1 MNALQAIRAL
11 GPIDIRSVWRDS
23 LLRWMFAMALGLGF
37 LLRWGIPPLSVKLA
51 NDYSFDL
58 VAYYPLVMSMML
70 PTLPILVGVIIGFLL
85 LDERDDRTL
94 SALQVT
100 PLTLRGYLIYRLTLP
115 IVLSVVLTLAVFWIA
130 DLVIVGA
137 GQLLV
142 AAVAAGLLAPIFAL
156 FLAGFANNKV
166 QGFALSKANGV
177 ITIPPLAAWFV
188 EEPWQWLFGIVP
200 TYWPIK
206 TFWQLQAG
214 ASDWGL
220 YLAIA
225 IVFQLGVMWMLVK
238 RFEFVMRR

>member
-130 DLVIVGA
+130 DLVIVGV

-142 AAVAAGLLAPIFAL
+142 AAVAADCWRPSLRSFWLDSPTTKCRGLRSA
-156 FLAGFANNKV
+156 
-166 QGFALSKANGV
+166 
-177 ITIPPLAAWFV
+177 
-188 EEPWQWLFGIVP
+188 
-200 TYWPIK
+200 
-206 TFWQLQAG
+206 
-214 ASDWGL
+214 
-220 YLAIA
+220 
-225 IVFQLGVMWMLVK
+225 
-238 RFEFVMRR
+238 RRTA

>member
-1 MNALQAIRAL
+1 MNALQAVRAL
-11 GPIDIRSVWRDS
+11 GPIDIRSIWRDS
-23 LLRWMFAMALGLGF
+23 LLRWIFAMALGLGF
-37 LLRWGIPPLSVKLA
+37 LLRWGIPPLTVDLA
-51 NDYSFDL
+51 NDYGFDL
-58 VAYYPLVMSMML
+58 AAYYPLVMSMML

-94 SALQVT
+94 SALQLT

-115 IVLSVVLTLAVFWIA
+115 IALSVVLTLAVFWIA
-130 DLVIVGA
+130 DLVEVGA
-137 GQLLV
+137 AELLI
-142 AAVAAGLLAPIFAL
+142 ASMAAGLLAPIFAL

-188 EEPWQWLFGIVP
+188 DEPWQWLFGVVP

-214 ASDWGL
+214 ASDWGI
-220 YLAIA
+220 YLAVS
-225 IVFQLGVMWMLVK
+225 IVFQLGVMWLLVK